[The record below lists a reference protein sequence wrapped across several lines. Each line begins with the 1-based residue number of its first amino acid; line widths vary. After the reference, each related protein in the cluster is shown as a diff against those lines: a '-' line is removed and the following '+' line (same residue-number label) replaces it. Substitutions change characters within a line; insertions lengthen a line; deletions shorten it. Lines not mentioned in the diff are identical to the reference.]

1 MDIVNLLIQLGSGV
15 VGGNATGGIARS
27 LSLGAVGNSIA
38 GLIGGG
44 LGSQILNSLLGI
56 TSAAVVTSAT
66 GEPDIGAIVAQVAG
80 GGIGGGLMTMLVGV
94 LKEIFQP
101 APRRS

>member
-1 MDIVNLLIQLGSGV
+1 MDIINLLIQLGSGV
-15 VGGNATGGIARS
+15 LGGNAAGGMAKS
-27 LSLGAVGNSIA
+27 LSLGTVGNSIA

-56 TSAAVVTSAT
+56 TSAAVVSTAS

-80 GGIGGGLMTMLVGV
+80 GGIGGGVVMMIVGI

-101 APRRS
+101 APRAS

>member
-15 VGGNATGGIARS
+15 LGGHAAGGMART
-27 LSLGAVGNSIA
+27 LSLGTIGNSIA

-44 LGSQILNSLLGI
+44 LGSQILNSALGI
-56 TSAAVVTSAT
+56 TSAAVVTTAA

-80 GGIGGGLMTMLVGV
+80 GGLGGAVMMLIVGV
-94 LKEIFQP
+94 LTEIFQP
-101 APRRS
+101 APRPS